1 MSARIRISNDTFAAV
16 TPARSE
22 SLLDAIEYRFR
33 LAGQGPEP
41 LSVDGR
47 ALGHGLPRRP
57 IALVELSAILMHP
70 SCSAEA
76 ADAAWR
82 MLVTNARTGAERWIV
97 GAVGVALPGLR
108 RRAHHLWKI
117 SAGDVDAALV
127 AQFMQ
132 ALTSVDIT
140 KPGVVTRVLNAAFSK
155 ARSEL
160 DKREPAFGEAS
171 FVPESR
177 VPTTGLN
184 HPDFVLAKAVR
195 AGVITAPEADL
206 IGATYLESTTVGEYA
221 QRVGRSYWQ
230 VYRQRGAAVQ
240 RLVAAIQSGDLDD
253 DYADV
258 VAEATTTTAAE
269 ATHP

>member
-1 MSARIRISNDTFAAV
+1 MSARIPTDAFAAV

-33 LAGQGPEP
+33 LTGQRPDP

-57 IALVELSAILMHP
+57 IALVELSSILMHP
-70 SCSAEA
+70 SCSPEA

-82 MLVTNARTGAERWIV
+82 LLVTNARTGAERWIV

-108 RRAHHLWKI
+108 RRAHHLWKL
-117 SAGDVDAALV
+117 SAGDVDAALI

-132 ALTSVDIT
+132 ALASVDIT
-140 KPGVVTRVLNAAFSK
+140 KPSVVTRLLNAAFSK

-160 DKREPAFGEAS
+160 DRREPASGEVS

-184 HPDFVLAKAVR
+184 HPDFVLVRAVR
-195 AGVITAPEADL
+195 AGVITAQEADL
-206 IGATYLESTTVGEYA
+206 IGATYLESANVGEYA
-221 QRVGRSYWQ
+221 ERVGRSYWQ

-240 RLVAAIQSGDLDD
+240 RLVAAIQSGDLSD

-258 VAEATTTTAAE
+258 VAEATTTTAPE
-269 ATHP
+269 AARP